1 METVAQWLDE
11 IGAHLPAGVARILDL
26 GCGTGRFTAPLA
38 ARFAAR
44 VCGLD
49 LSAKMLAVARQTLGD
64 SPAALVQAAAEAL
77 PFRAGVFDA
86 VLVSM
91 VLHHIRSR
99 AGALAEVRRVLGS
112 GGKLIVR
119 TASIE
124 TMDSYLWAAFFPD
137 AAAVEASRV
146 MPRHAIEELMADHG
160 FVPETHRVVEQV
172 FAADL
177 AEYCGKIAQRTL
189 SSLAAIS
196 DAAFE
201 AGLSALR
208 RHCAAKESRPVYEQ
222 VDLFVFRR

>member
-1 METVAQWLDE
+1 MNRQFDFDRGDIAARYDRGRSLPVETVAQWLDE

-112 GGKLIVR
+112 GGITR
-119 TASIE
+119 DAS
-124 TMDSYLWAAFFPD
+124 SARP
-137 AAAVEASRV
+137 ASRLWTPTCGPPSSP
-146 MPRHAIEELMADHG
+146 MPR
-160 FVPETHRVVEQV
+160 RS
-172 FAADL
+172 
-177 AEYCGKIAQRTL
+177 K
-189 SSLAAIS
+189 
-196 DAAFE
+196 
-201 AGLSALR
+201 R
-208 RHCAAKESRPVYEQ
+208 RA
-222 VDLFVFRR
+222 